1 MDYPSNIS
9 EQKKNQKKKPNQ
21 STSSDGKCSKMAQDF
36 SIDQINYKII
46 YVRNAAHVQNLPRKS
61 RVIFTSFGGFI
72 FTCYFFHELETSIV
86 PSTLSYWLY
95 RPGIRTAGETIE
107 KEQIPTSAGRA
118 HSHVPSSSLSQSN
131 LTLKGWPEWWE
142 WDRWAGEGTWDV
154 HRWSTMV
161 SWTHCCCC

>member
-1 MDYPSNIS
+1 MMENALKWPRTSLLIKSITKSSMWEMQPMFRIYPGS
-9 EQKKNQKKKPNQ
+9 
-21 STSSDGKCSKMAQDF
+21 
-36 SIDQINYKII
+36 
-46 YVRNAAHVQNLPRKS
+46 S

-95 RPGIRTAGETIE
+95 RPGIRTAGETME

-131 LTLKGWPEWWE
+131 LTLKGWPEWWG

-154 HRWSTMV
+154 HRWSAMV